1 MSFFIRSENRK
12 CSGRYCAFVCLELL
26 QAYERTLEVI
36 SITID
41 TVNSDLENVGV
52 LLGPWP
58 RRSDSALLVSGT
70 NKS

>member
-12 CSGRYCAFVCLELL
+12 RSGRSRAFVCLELL

-52 LLGPWP
+52 LL
-58 RRSDSALLVSGT
+58 RALASPIR
-70 NKS
+70 